1 VSDKYEI
8 MYILS
13 PDLSDDR
20 VSESIEKYRSILE
33 ANGATE
39 METQQRGKRRLAYP
53 IGKSRDG
60 IYVQVNYTGTGKEVA
75 PLERAMRLSEDV
87 IRYLT
92 LKIPPLKKAAKA
104 ALAAEAALENESEA
118 A

>member
-1 VSDKYEI
+1 
-8 MYILS
+8 MYILR
-13 PDLSDDR
+13 PDLSDDQAN
-20 VSESIEKYRSILE
+20 ESIEKYRAILE

-39 METQQRGKRRLAYP
+39 MDTQQRGKRRLAYQ
-53 IGKSRDG
+53 IGKNRDG

-104 ALAAEAALENESEA
+104 ALLAAAELEAEA
-118 A
+118 V

>member
-8 MYILS
+8 MYILR
-13 PDLSDDR
+13 PDLSDDQAN
-20 VSESIEKYRSILE
+20 ESIEKYRSILE

-39 METQQRGKRRLAYP
+39 MDTQQRGKRRLAYQ
-53 IGKSRDG
+53 IGKNRDG

-104 ALAAEAALENESEA
+104 ALLAAAEAEA
-118 A
+118 EAV

>member
-8 MYILS
+8 MYILT
-13 PDLSDDR
+13 PELSDDR
-20 VSESIEKYRSILE
+20 ATEAIEKYRAILE

-39 METQQRGKRRLAYP
+39 METQQRGKRRLAYQ
-53 IGKSRDG
+53 IGKNRDG

-104 ALAAEAALENESEA
+104 ALLAAAEVEA
-118 A
+118 DAV